1 MRRIVVIEHST
12 CFAPLRE
19 QLGGLAGARSRGS
32 GVGRP
37 NANPKSKIQNPK
49 SHPRHGLTLLEV
61 ILALAILGLALA
73 AITQLI
79 SIGARAARESRDL
92 TRAQIIAESILSEL
106 TVEALPL
113 ETIEGL
119 SVPHEPDWMFST
131 LVEGT
136 DEPGMIAVHVV
147 VEHVDPPD
155 GQPLRFIV
163 TRWFVDPDLVA
174 EGEEASLEPT
184 GADL

>member
-1 MRRIVVIEHST
+1 VRDASARYLICRLLISDCSDGQLNQKSEIRKSEIRR
-12 CFAPLRE
+12 
-19 QLGGLAGARSRGS
+19 
-32 GVGRP
+32 
-37 NANPKSKIQNPK
+37 
-49 SHPRHGLTLLEV
+49 PRTGLTLLEV

-79 SIGARAARESRDL
+79 TIGANAAIESREL
-92 TRAQIIAESILSEL
+92 TKAQMIAESILAEL
-106 TVEALPL
+106 TIESLPL
-113 ETIEGL
+113 ETMEGMD
-119 SVPHEPDWMFST
+119 VPHEPDWVFST

-155 GQPLRFIV
+155 GRPLRFIV
-163 TRWFVDPDLVA
+163 TRWFVDPEVVA
-174 EGEEASLEPT
+174 AGEEEVLEPT